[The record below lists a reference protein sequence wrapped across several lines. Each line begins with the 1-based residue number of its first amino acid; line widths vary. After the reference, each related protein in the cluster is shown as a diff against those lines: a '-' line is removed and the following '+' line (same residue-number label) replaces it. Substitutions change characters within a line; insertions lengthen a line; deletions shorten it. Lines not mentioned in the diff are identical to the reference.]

1 MQIKGNPVVYTLT
14 PEAFARWCHV
24 SRIAEIRT
32 STIKYTNDAAIEK
45 AAAAAADVP
54 IAPEEET
61 HTIEDGELK
70 IRRPVTVRR
79 TAARHPSSSKALA
92 RSRPYTTRDAGKTA
106 RALTQDLALVRE
118 FRHEIEGVIA
128 VRQEDVCAM
137 ERQLALKRDEIALK
151 AEDAQAT
158 IRLLDL
164 SRQMLEVRD
173 GLAAS
178 KERELA
184 QETRMIELR
193 GRGVETDR
201 AAKDDAFIQ
210 ETKMLELRRQA
221 AEAERA
227 AKERELAQDIAAK
240 KEAFELETRGL
251 EVKRVKD
258 AQDIA
263 AKKEVLELD
272 ARGLEG
278 LRRGVEYRASVGLGP
293 AEKIPA
299 PVLQLGTSSDKVT
312 LSQWMDMTNKPAMPD
327 GYPREF
333 AIKAS
338 RRHAAMSNGRTPEK
352 RARHYGMD
360 SDHVNVYSPAEH
372 GAMLEHLFW
381 EVMALTPEEV
391 AASNAAAD
399 AWKRAPAKDAAPRS
413 IKVNVDVPMMNP

>member
-1 MQIKGNPVVYTLT
+1 M
-14 PEAFARWCHV
+14 

-45 AAAAAADVP
+45 AAAANADVP
-54 IAPEEET
+54 IAPEET
-61 HTIEDGELK
+61 HMIEDGELK

-79 TAARHPSSSKALA
+79 TAARHPSSSKAFA

-137 ERQLALKRDEIALK
+137 ERQLALKNQISEAD
-151 AEDAQAT
+151 
-158 IRLLDL
+158 RLANEA
-164 SRQMLEVRD
+164 R
-173 GLAAS
+173 
-178 KERELA
+178 LA
-184 QETRMIELR
+184 QEAQLLDAKNRAIEADRLATEAR
-193 GRGVETDR
+193 LAQEAQLLEAKNRALEADR

-210 ETKMLELRRQA
+210 ETKMLELRRHA

-251 EVKRVKD
+251 EVKREKD

-391 AASNAAAD
+391 AASNAVAD
-399 AWKRAPAKDAAPRS
+399 AWKKAPAKDAAPRS

>member
-1 MQIKGNPVVYTLT
+1 
-14 PEAFARWCHV
+14 
-24 SRIAEIRT
+24 
-32 STIKYTNDAAIEK
+32 
-45 AAAAAADVP
+45 
-54 IAPEEET
+54 
-61 HTIEDGELK
+61 
-70 IRRPVTVRR
+70 VTVRR

-106 RALTQDLALVRE
+106 RALTQDLALARE
-118 FRHEIEGVIA
+118 FRHEIEGVVA
-128 VRQEDVCAM
+128 VRQEDVRAM
-137 ERQLALKRDEIALK
+137 ERQLALKNQISEADRL
-151 AEDAQAT
+151 AT
-158 IRLLDL
+158 EAR
-164 SRQMLEVRD
+164 
-173 GLAAS
+173 
-178 KERELA
+178 LA
-184 QETRMIELR
+184 QEAQLLEAKNRALEA
-193 GRGVETDR
+193 DR
-201 AAKDDAFIQ
+201 LA
-210 ETKMLELRRQA
+210 T
-221 AEAERA
+221 EAR
-227 AKERELAQDIAAK
+227 LAQEAQALEAARKKTEHEIAS
-240 KEAFELETRGL
+240 
-251 EVKRVKD
+251 KR
-258 AQDIA
+258 
-263 AKKEVLELD
+263 EVLELE